1 MFVGAGMWK
10 FHKNDFFGYQI
21 VPSGNQTEKFNGY

>member
-1 MFVGAGMWK
+1 MFARAGRGK

-21 VPSGNQTEKFNGY
+21 VPSGNQNREV

>member
-1 MFVGAGMWK
+1 MFVGAGRWK

-21 VPSGNQTEKFNGY
+21 VPSGNQNREV